1 MHEWTN
7 QLPLLKVSL
16 DLHHPTCPENS
27 TDTPRYASQS
37 VILTLPSRNPQT
49 LPPLPKRK
57 KTKNKKTPSPCETQS
72 MLIKTSSSSTR
83 TARTST
89 TDSPSSSRTR
99 NTATRPAAPGLCVQS
114 PRSAGGCFRACRF
127 SSTRTGRRGIFRW
140 MWLGYGCSCCC
151 LGFCVMAETV
161 VGKVDPCRR
170 RRNRGSWAG

>member
-7 QLPLLKVSL
+7 QPLLQLPLSKYL
-16 DLHHPTCPENS
+16 DIHH
-27 TDTPRYASQS
+27 
-37 VILTLPSRNPQT
+37 LTLSGKLHRYSTLCFPICCIDPSVTQT
-49 LPPLPKRK
+49 YPSQK
-57 KTKNKKTPSPCETQS
+57 KKEKKKEKTPSPCETQS

-140 MWLGYGCSCCC
+140 MWLG
-151 LGFCVMAETV
+151 
-161 VGKVDPCRR
+161 
-170 RRNRGSWAG
+170 